1 MTKPEQVPL
10 AEVANRLGW
19 QPEPVDKK
27 AEQCLNSEHEQ
38 ELDMTAKKTAPA
50 KAKSAPKTMAEHVD
64 ELKTRVLTSALK
76 RHKGC
81 VRQVALEL
89 DVNRGGLYR
98 TLERLGIDC
107 EDFRPE

>member
-10 AEVANRLGW
+10 HEVAKRLGW
-19 QPEPVDKK
+19 ESKPVDKTPD
-27 AEQCLNSEHEQ
+27 QCLHSEHER
-38 ELDMTAKKTAPA
+38 ELDMTKKKTAPA
-50 KAKSAPKTMAEHVD
+50 KVKPKTMAEHVD
-64 ELKTRVLTSALK
+64 ELKTRMLISALK

-98 TLERLGIDC
+98 TLERLEIDC

>member
-10 AEVANRLGW
+10 HEVAERLGW
-19 QPEPVDKK
+19 AAESVDKT
-27 AEQCLNSEHEQ
+27 ADQCLHSEHEQ
-38 ELDMTAKKTAPA
+38 ELDMTAKKTVPA
-50 KAKSAPKTMAEHVD
+50 QRKTMAEHVD
-64 ELKTRVLTSALK
+64 ELKTRVLTLALK

-98 TLERLGIDC
+98 TLERLEINC